1 MRGSAHSLSN
11 ILSVILDIY
20 ILYIYIYFFFGY
32 TRYIHT
38 IHTILWPP
46 DAKNQFIGKDP
57 DAGKD

>member
-20 ILYIYIYFFFGY
+20 ILYIYFFGY